1 MLSQQLIENALALTG
16 KTMGDILETKTVD
29 HWNYWHEPFDIICIE
44 KFFYSLLDRQ
54 FLIKYYQNQKPW
66 YLPSTETTDLMSG
79 EFWYAIMEY
88 QSDNE
93 KPLQDLLT
101 KIN

>member
-1 MLSQQLIENALALTG
+1 MIQQLIENALALCG
-16 KTMGDILETKTVD
+16 KTMGDMTVWVPDWGWYEYELE
-29 HWNYWHEPFDIICIE
+29 FSIE
-44 KFFYSLLDRQ
+44 RFFYSLLDRQ

-88 QSDNE
+88 QSWDE
-93 KPLQDLLT
+93 KPLQDLLA
-101 KIN
+101 KIK